1 MVGAS
6 EEDKRFL
13 QILEEGANLLNG
25 HYEFPLSFTG
35 VDVQLPSNKL
45 QAEKKLVS
53 LKKKMA
59 RNNKFKDNYIKFMK
73 ELISKGYAKKSS
85 KVA

>member
-59 RNNKFKDNYIKFMK
+59 RNNYIKFMK